1 MTPRGILVSGAVVH
15 DTLVVPATDSPW
27 GTTTFVDT
35 IEAHPGG
42 NGANTSL
49 ALAKVGA
56 PVRLIATIGDDD
68 RGQYVLGALRRASI
82 DTTAVT
88 INPNAPTACTIVLV
102 NHAGDR
108 KFFHRMGVSAS
119 AFPDPID
126 FTPALIS
133 GMVRYHLASL
143 FILPRL
149 RVHAAET
156 LARAR
161 AAGLATS
168 LDTNWDP
175 QGRWLQDL
183 RPCLPHLDIIF
194 LNEDEAR
201 IATGAATPEAAARCL
216 LDGGARTV
224 VIKLGP
230 RGCAIYTG
238 DREILSPAFD
248 VPVKDTTGAGDCFVG
263 GFLSA
268 LTRGA
273 SLGEAAQYGN
283 ALGAITVQH
292 TGGASGIPDGIDLDA
307 WLSSAVHLE
316 ANTSRSLD
324 TCSNTGH
331 HEPEAS

>member
-1 MTPRGILVSGAVVH
+1 VIA
-15 DTLVVPATDSPW
+15 AADSPW

-35 IEAHPGG
+35 IEPHPGG

-49 ALAKVGA
+49 ALAKIGA
-56 PVRLIATIGDDD
+56 PVRLIATVGDDAP
-68 RGQYVLGALRRASI
+68 GQYLLHALRRAAV
-82 DTTAVT
+82 DTSCVTVSPHDATATTV
-88 INPNAPTACTIVLV
+88 VLV
-102 NHAGDR
+102 NEAGDR

-119 AFPDPID
+119 AFAEPID
-126 FTPALIS
+126 FTPGLTA
-133 GMVRYHLASL
+133 GMARYHLASL

-149 RVHAAET
+149 RAHAPET

-194 LNEDEAR
+194 LNEDEAL
-201 IATGAATPEAAARCL
+201 ISTGATTPKAAARCL
-216 LDGGARTV
+216 LDAGAGTV

-230 RGCAIYTG
+230 RGCAIYTPTC
-238 DREILSPAFD
+238 ELLSPAFD
-248 VPVKDTTGAGDCFVG
+248 VPAKDTTGAGDCFVA

-268 LTRGA
+268 LAKGA
-273 SLGEAAQYGN
+273 AFDEAARRAN

-307 WLSSAVHLE
+307 WLSA
-316 ANTSRSLD
+316 ATSLNR
-324 TCSNTGH
+324 
-331 HEPEAS
+331 